1 MLPAPTEPVPVVV
14 GGVSEAA
21 LRRAARNDGWVS
33 DLHTIDELG
42 EICRKLHAYRAEIGR
57 DDAPFAIY
65 GSARDAWDLDGYRR
79 LADVGVTHLVTMPWY
94 FYAGAEADVQG
105 RSEERRVG
113 KECVSTG
120 RCRWAP
126 EHKKK

>member
-65 GSARDAWDLDGYRR
+65 GSTRDAWDLDGYRR
-79 LADVGVTHLVTMPWY
+79 LADVGVPQPVPLPWY
-94 FYAGAEADVQG
+94 FYASAADRVMRQG
-105 RSEERRVG
+105 DG
-113 KECVSTG
+113 G
-120 RCRWAP
+120 RAYP
-126 EHKKK
+126 DEDQT